1 MSLALSVINVA
12 PLSGRFRGSRL
23 PDLKS
28 KFPSLSAAILPAKVD
43 APVFRKSGEGHAC
56 RDQLTEM
63 IWTHRY
69 AGPFSVLR
77 LTKTPAGI
85 VDTTCRECG
94 GGWVIGAIIGDWTGE
109 QVTKTADDKDP
120 NLLCASC
127 GFWRD

>member
-12 PLSGRFRGSRL
+12 PLPGRPRSSGL
-23 PDLKS
+23 PNLKS
-28 KFPSLSAAILPAKVD
+28 KSLSLSVAILPDNVD
-43 APVFRKSGEGHAC
+43 APVFGKSGGGHAWMA
-56 RDQLTEM
+56 QLTEK
-63 IWTHRY
+63 IWTHRH

-77 LTKTPAGI
+77 MTKTPAGI

-94 GGWVIGAIIGDWTGE
+94 GGWIIGAIIGDWTGE
-109 QVTKTADDKDP
+109 QVTETADDRDP